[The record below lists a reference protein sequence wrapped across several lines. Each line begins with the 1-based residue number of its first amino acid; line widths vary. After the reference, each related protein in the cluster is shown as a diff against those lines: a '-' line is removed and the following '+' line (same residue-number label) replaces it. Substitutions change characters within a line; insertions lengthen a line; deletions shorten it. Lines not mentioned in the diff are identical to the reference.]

1 MKHKDSTRR
10 RRAKL
15 LLIVGF
21 LALTIAIV
29 RAHFAPA
36 QGYELSI
43 YGATPITVWLGI
55 GVALV
60 AAVAVTALRPRGW
73 LVPTALGLAV
83 FATALLVFMPT
94 VRGYYAYGQADAL
107 THLGWARSIIAG
119 EMEAMELFYPGGHS
133 AVGVIHAVS
142 GVTIPEAMMLF
153 VQLLALGFLVFI
165 PLTVRRLIDDLAGTA
180 IAVFAACLLTPVTNI
195 STFLDFHPYTMTTFF
210 FAVVLFLLFEYLG
223 RRSRGLANGFTATG
237 FLLFLSAVA
246 AVVIH
251 GQAALNILILF
262 GTIAAVQKF
271 YRWLPGGSVF
281 AEARS
286 LFVPTAMFA
295 GFYALWAL
303 RYEIVYTMFG
313 RVYNS
318 VEGYLFASQGQFGE
332 AVGSRT
338 ANASDAGISL
348 IEIFMKLFFVRAV
361 FVALAAILV
370 LVALAGRLEDDTG
383 AEDRNEAITY
393 FAYGGLVLGPFFL
406 AHFLGSVSR
415 YFFRHVGFGMVIA
428 TILGV
433 VMLHSFYR
441 AVSNDKYERTVRAVA
456 AIAVLGGLLLSLLV
470 VFPSPY
476 ISLTTNGVSEQMV
489 DGYDTGF
496 QYDNDD
502 ARWTS
507 LRSNSHR
514 YEDALNADVLNYDS
528 PSNQNFTDRELTS
541 YAGRPYYLALTQF
554 DYEKEVIAYDGARY
568 NASGFEAV
576 EQSSGVSRVMSNGE
590 FTLYFVDSENP
601 PEPDDGGDAG
611 GNDTAD
617 EGANDDGDDPPP
629 TEEPESTP
637 IPEVTPDPTPEPTTA
652 PDGGDTAGNTTDGAD
667 GGADGDT
674 NTGDGSAGGGGD
686 GANPNDGTA
695 DEGGDGA
702 NTGDGDAGGSDGGA
716 NAGDGGANDAGT
728 ADDGANDAG
737 TGGGGGAGTGGGGT
751 GGNQTGGNTTGSLG
765 VPVLG
770 PRSVA

>member
-1 MKHKDSTRR
+1 MKHEDSTRR

-21 LALTIAIV
+21 LALTVAIV

-43 YGATPITVWLGI
+43 YGATPVMVWLGI

-313 RVYNS
+313 RVYDS

-383 AEDRNEAITY
+383 TEDRNEAITY

-441 AVSNDKYERTVRAVA
+441 AVSNGKYERTVRAVA

-476 ISLTTNGVSEQMV
+476 ISLTTNGVSEQMA

-496 QYDNDD
+496 QYDNND

-541 YAGRPYYLALTQF
+541 YAGRPYYLALTQY

-590 FTLYFVDSENP
+590 FTLYYVDSENP

-617 EGANDDGDDPPP
+617 DGANADDGGDDPPP

-637 IPEVTPDPTPEPTTA
+637 IPEVTPEPTPEPTAAPDDGGTA
-652 PDGGDTAGNTTDGAD
+652 ENTTGDGDGGDD
-667 GGADGDT
+667 
-674 NTGDGSAGGGGD
+674 
-686 GANPNDGTA
+686 
-695 DEGGDGA
+695 A
-702 NTGDGDAGGSDGGA
+702 NTGDGT
-716 NAGDGGANDAGT
+716 AGDG
-728 ADDGANDAG
+728 DDGATGDDGTNDAG
-737 TGGGGGAGTGGGGT
+737 TGGDTGGDTTTGGGGT

-765 VPVLG
+765 LPVLG
-770 PRSVA
+770 PRSAA